1 MDSAGIGQFIPLILI
16 FVIFYFFLIRPQQK
30 RVKDHRA
37 MVQGLKRGDEV
48 ITSGGIIG
56 IVDKVHEDDKIDV
69 TLCDNVK
76 VQVIKSTITSLLK
89 KEDNNKKIK

>member
-1 MDSAGIGQFIPLILI
+1 MNSQGFAQFIPLILI

-30 RVKDHRA
+30 RVKDHRL
-37 MVQGLKRGDEV
+37 MVQNLKKGDEV

-76 VQVIKSTITSLLK
+76 VQIIKSTITSLLK
-89 KEDNNKKIK
+89 KEIPKK

>member
-1 MDSAGIGQFIPLILI
+1 MNGQGIAQFIPLILI

-30 RVKDHRA
+30 RAKDHIA
-37 MVQGLKRGDEV
+37 MVASLKRGDEI

-56 IVDKVHEDDKIDV
+56 IVDRVMEDDRVEV

-76 VQVIKSTITSLLK
+76 VQIIKSTITSLLK
-89 KEDNNKKIK
+89 KIEAK